1 MKSYNYKYIQI
12 SILGCLM
19 LSLASC
25 ERELSDDVIPST
37 FPTNGDIFID
47 DPVGLT
53 DEFFVSFDPA
63 FGANPEAFDTDSNES
78 FEGSSSIRID
88 VPAPNDPNGS
98 FVGGVFLDR
107 GAGRNL
113 TSYDALTFYAKASV
127 TATIGDFGFGSDFDQ
142 DRFTVA
148 MENTQLS
155 TAWRKYI
162 IPIPDASKLTQERG
176 LFRFSAGGFD
186 VNNTPGDS
194 SDDIGYTFWMDEV
207 RFERLGTVAQ
217 ARPAIFNGQD
227 ISRESFI
234 GVSVEVPG
242 TVTFNLGNGQD
253 QTVTPSSAY
262 FNYESSDTSVV
273 TVDDNGLATVV
284 GTGTA
289 TITAS
294 LNGVAAQGSLT
305 LNSLGSFVGA
315 DVPTRPAANV
325 ISVFSDAYENV
336 PVDYYNGFFID
347 DGQTTQGGAPP
358 LDIDGDMIIN
368 YTDLNFV
375 GIGTFLDVQPV
386 NASNLTHIHIDIN
399 VQEAIDP
406 GDFIRIQLLNG
417 VQTANETS
425 GSITLAASDLATN
438 EWKGFDLPLADFTGL
453 GGTDALGLIFFIS
466 DTTISNIFVDNIY
479 YYRE

>member
-1 MKSYNYKYIQI
+1 MKFYNNKYLQL
-12 SILGCLM
+12 SVLASLM
-19 LSLASC
+19 LCLFSC
-25 ERELSDDVIPST
+25 ERELSDDVVLAT
-37 FPTNGDIFID
+37 FPTNGDVYTD
-47 DPVGLT
+47 APVGLT
-53 DEFFVSFDPA
+53 DEFFISFDPA
-63 FGANPEAFDTDSNES
+63 FGANPEAFGTDDDVS

-98 FVGGVFLDR
+98 FVGGIFLDR
-107 GAGRNL
+107 GAGRDL
-113 TSYDALTFYAKASV
+113 SGYDALTFYAKGSV
-127 TATIGDFGFGSDFDQ
+127 TATVGDFGFGSDFDQ
-142 DRFTVA
+142 DRFPVA
-148 MENTQLS
+148 IQNTQLS
-155 TAWRKYI
+155 TDWRKYT

-176 LFRFSAGGFD
+176 MFRFSAGAFD
-186 VNNTPGDS
+186 VNNTPGDP
-194 SDDIGYTFWMDEV
+194 SDDIGYTFWIDEI
-207 RFERLGTVAQ
+207 RFEKLGTVAQ
-217 ARPAIFNGQD
+217 PRPSIFNGED

-242 TVTFNLGNGQD
+242 TVTFNLANGQD
-253 QTVTPSSAY
+253 QLVTPSSAY

-273 TVDDNGLATVV
+273 TIDENGLATVV
-284 GTGTA
+284 GTGVA
-289 TITAS
+289 VITAS

-325 ISVFSDAYENV
+325 ISVFSDAYNNV
-336 PVDYYNGFFID
+336 PVDYYNGFFNA

-358 LDIDGDMIIN
+358 LDINGDMIIN
-368 YTDLNFV
+368 YTQLNFV

-386 NASNLTHIHIDIN
+386 NASNMTHMHVDIN

-417 VQTANETS
+417 VQSANETS
-425 GSITLAASDLATN
+425 GSITLSASDLATN
-438 EWKGFDLPLADFTGL
+438 DWRGFDIPLADFTGL